1 MQSTKRFLG
10 VVSLALINVAAI
22 VSLRNLS
29 FMVEYGFGAIF
40 FYIAAALFFFIPSAL
55 VCAELATAWP
65 EAIGIYGWVARAFGP
80 RVGFFAQWMNWMF
93 SVASFPTVLTFL
105 AAVLAY
111 IIDPTLAHNAKFM
124 FFTIIGIFWFL
135 TLINFLGMKTSARL
149 TTIGGFLGT
158 VIPGLL
164 IIVLAGIWIMMGKP
178 IALAIN
184 QSAFQVDLSLGN
196 IVFFGAVVLGL
207 AGMEMSAFYANET
220 EHPKKV
226 YPKAILLSTLLILGV
241 SILGSLAM
249 AVVVPKISI
258 VSGVMQVFNAFFQDL
273 QMGWAV
279 KLIALMAILGSLA
292 GNNTWIIGPAKGL
305 HHALT
310 AGFMPRWLFKTN
322 KGNQPVA
329 ILLAQAILGTLLALA
344 FFIMPSVEIAF
355 WLVTAITTQF
365 AVLMYMLLFASALK
379 LRMTKPDAE
388 RPYKIPG
395 GILGVSLISGVGIIT
410 CLIVFALGFVLPSQ
424 FQESFT
430 LSHTLLFEGYLI
442 AGLLLLSLP
451 ALVCKRREI
460 P

>member
-111 IIDPTLAHNAKFM
+111 IIDPALAHNAKFM

-135 TLINFLGMKTSARL
+135 TLINFLGMKTSTRL

-164 IIVLAGIWIMMGKP
+164 IIVLALIWIMMDKP

-184 QSAFQVDLSLGN
+184 HSAFQVDLSLGN

-310 AGFMPRWLFKTN
+310 AGFMPEWLFKTN

-329 ILLAQAILGTLLALA
+329 ILLAQATLGTLLALA

-365 AVLMYMLLFASALK
+365 AVLMYILLFASALK
-379 LRMTKPDAE
+379 LRLTKPEAE

-410 CLIVFALGFVLPSQ
+410 CLIVFGLGFVLPSQ

-442 AGLLLLSLP
+442 AGLVLLSLP
-451 ALVCKRREI
+451 ALVCKRRI
-460 P
+460 C